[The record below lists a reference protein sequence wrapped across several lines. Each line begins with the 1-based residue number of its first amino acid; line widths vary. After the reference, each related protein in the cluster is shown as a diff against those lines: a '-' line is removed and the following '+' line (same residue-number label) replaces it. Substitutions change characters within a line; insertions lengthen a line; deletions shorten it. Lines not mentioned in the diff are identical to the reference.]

1 MVRSLREILIVPTV
15 LLSMSAVAFSAA
27 AAPASRAFSVNG
39 VKIHYLVEG
48 QGEPVV
54 LIHGLHSSA
63 LMNWGPNGIMS
74 ELAKDHQVIA
84 LDLPGHGQS
93 DKPNDEK
100 AYGLQLVADVV
111 ALLDELKIKKAHIV
125 GYSLGGM
132 IAIKF
137 LVMHPDRAISGTI
150 GGMGWLRAGSR
161 LERSWGQLPARERSR
176 TPTVC
181 VHSMGALSI
190 TQQELEDI
198 HVSVEIV
205 IGQRDPVKRMYVSP
219 LQQVRPDW
227 PIVEIEGAGHIT
239 CVTRPQFGQAVA
251 QFVRKQTK

>member
-1 MVRSLREILIVPTV
+1 MVRFPLGMLVVLTASLSI
-15 LLSMSAVAFSAA
+15 SSVALCASAA
-27 AAPASRAFSVNG
+27 PRTFTVDG

-63 LMNWGPNGIMS
+63 LMNWGPNGVMA

-93 DKPNDEK
+93 DKPAEEK
-100 AYGLQLVADVV
+100 AYGLQLVADIV

-137 LVMHPDRAISGTI
+137 LVMHPDRALSGAI

-161 LERSWGQLPARERSR
+161 LERNWGQLPPRERSR

-181 VHSMGALSI
+181 VHSIGALSI

-198 HVSVEIV
+198 HVPVEIV

-227 PIVEIEGAGHIT
+227 PVVEIEGAGHIT
-239 CVTRPQFGQAVA
+239 CVTRPQFRDAVA
-251 QFVRKQTK
+251 QFVRKQTKK